1 MVRGREWTGFEAAAL
16 QEAMRCS
23 VRDFAA
29 MLGIETTTVTN
40 WRTGLGSVRPR
51 TKAQGILDTTYQQR
65 TTPEDRERF
74 AQIVAE
80 GEAAW
85 RRRRSSASLQRDLPE
100 PVAAIVA
107 ADHDVFEG
115 PSEVV
120 ERMRLLQ
127 TREVDDAVLD
137 VIDLALADLLDRYEL
152 EGPVRLAGE
161 VRALRREVDAL
172 LDLCRQPR
180 QSQRLFRLAGQLAGV
195 LGYMAVNRG
204 RFHHAD
210 IYSREA
216 LSVAE
221 FIQDTDLQAWA
232 KGTQSFCAYYK
243 GDYPGAVALA
253 EEGIQLAAGGPQAI
267 RLYTNGL
274 ARALGRFGDRT
285 GVERAI
291 DAAMSVASTV
301 DTPSGLS
308 PALSFAAYSEARWKA
323 NAATAYLT
331 VGEYDKS
338 LAYGRQVEDLVN
350 SSDSAWSRS
359 LVRLDMATALVHQPH
374 PDIEYAMDLGIEALD
389 ASRHRPIRSVWQR
402 SHDLANAV
410 ATVDTGKVD
419 DYIGELREWSAS
431 AKPIAAPG
439 NPTSPA
445 Q

>member
-180 QSQRLFRLAGQLAGV
+180 QSQRLFRLAGQLASV

-216 LSVAE
+216 LSAPSSSRTPTCKPGPRGHRAFAPTTRATTPGPLRWPKRASNSRLVVHKR
-221 FIQDTDLQAWA
+221 FGSTPTDLPERWAGSATGPASSARSTRRCRSPRQSTRRQA
-232 KGTQSFCAYYK
+232 
-243 GDYPGAVALA
+243 
-253 EEGIQLAAGGPQAI
+253 
-267 RLYTNGL
+267 
-274 ARALGRFGDRT
+274 
-285 GVERAI
+285 
-291 DAAMSVASTV
+291 
-301 DTPSGLS
+301 
-308 PALSFAAYSEARWKA
+308 
-323 NAATAYLT
+323 
-331 VGEYDKS
+331 
-338 LAYGRQVEDLVN
+338 
-350 SSDSAWSRS
+350 
-359 LVRLDMATALVHQPH
+359 
-374 PDIEYAMDLGIEALD
+374 
-389 ASRHRPIRSVWQR
+389 
-402 SHDLANAV
+402 
-410 ATVDTGKVD
+410 
-419 DYIGELREWSAS
+419 
-431 AKPIAAPG
+431 
-439 NPTSPA
+439 
-445 Q
+445 